1 MSEFRNRIE
10 VEQTGMAEKRILI
23 VDDEPKVGFFLG
35 RSLEVANA
43 DCSVTTVTSGEEAQ
57 QIMKQTPMDLL
68 ITDLRMPGISG
79 LELIRWVKE
88 FSPDTRTVLITAY
101 GNGKIES
108 EAHRLQ
114 VYRYLTKPFN
124 VKEFT
129 QVVDGALEHL
139 ALTTPGLTIFSDEVF
154 ERLSERL
161 ESLRYD
167 VGASCILLADMQ
179 GQRLVEV
186 GPTDGVDI
194 TMLLTLLAGGFT
206 TSAELAR
213 KFNEGEGVNLNF
225 QEGPRYDI
233 YSANVGDNLILV
245 LLYDRRAQ
253 KSRVGMVWLYT
264 RRVVD
269 DLLDILSNADSDNV
283 EHVLEEDF
291 GSSLMAELD
300 MAFGGD
306 EATARPAPS
315 KAKKPK
321 PPQKKVPPSAAA
333 ARPEPT
339 AAPPKAEESP
349 GKRELLS
356 LEDAINKG
364 LLSADFDLDS

>member
-1 MSEFRNRIE
+1 
-10 VEQTGMAEKRILI
+10 MAKKQILI

-35 RSLEVANA
+35 RSLEVSNA
-43 DCSVTTVTSGEEAQ
+43 DCAVTTATSGEEALE
-57 QIMKQTPMDLL
+57 ILKQTPMDLL

-79 LELIRWVKE
+79 LELIRWVKQY
-88 FSPDTRTVLITAY
+88 SPDTRTVLITAY
-101 GNGKIES
+101 GSGKIEA

-114 VYRYLTKPFN
+114 IYHYLTKPFN

-129 QVVDGALEHL
+129 QVVDGALDQL
-139 ALTTPGLTIFSDEVF
+139 ALTSPGLTVFSDEVF

-186 GPTDGVDI
+186 GPTDGIDI
-194 TMLLTLLAGGFT
+194 TMLLTLLAGGFA

-213 KFNEGEGVNLNF
+213 KFNEGEAVNLNF

-269 DLLDILSNADSDNV
+269 DLLDILSSVEGDDM
-283 EHVLEEDF
+283 EHVLEDDF

-300 MAFGGD
+300 MAFGGGD
-306 EATARPAPS
+306 SVLSAPPSDTSSTADASSTAPS
-315 KAKKPK
+315 SPTHSPK
-321 PPQKKVPPSAAA
+321 RTASPSSTTGSKAAA
-333 ARPEPT
+333 ASPSDKAS
-339 AAPPKAEESP
+339 AAPDEEQ
-349 GKRELLS
+349 ELLS
-356 LEDAINKG
+356 LEDAIDKG
-364 LLSADFDLDS
+364 LLPSNFGHQS